1 MFMMVDV
8 QIEEET
14 TNMDMDIEL
23 SEEAILEILFHA
35 LAGTAHL

>member
-23 SEEAILEILFHA
+23 SEEAILEI
-35 LAGTAHL
+35 